1 MFFARHFKHL
11 YVQVII
17 GAVLG
22 ILVGHFFPAL
32 GVDLKPLADGFIK
45 LLKMVVAPVIFTI
58 IVIGIARMSDMK
70 ALGRVGLT
78 TVVYFEVLTTA
89 ALFIGLIVAHIV
101 QPGQGMNIDPAT
113 LHADAVAGF
122 AKTAQS
128 QSLVDFFLKIIPDT
142 FISAFVNGEI
152 LPVVFIAV
160 LTGCALARAGRN
172 SEELTRVIEEVSD
185 LFFKIVGFLMYLAPL
200 GAFGAMAFTIGKFGA
215 ASLLP
220 YLKLMIAFYITCGL
234 FIFLVLGAVS
244 RYAGVSIWRLIVFL
258 KDEIVIVLGAGSAEP
273 ALPRLLLKLEQMGCD
288 KTIVGLV
295 APTGYAFNIDGVCIY
310 LTMAILFLSQA
321 LNIELTL
328 TQQIVIL
335 LIGSFTSK
343 GMSGVPGGGF
353 VALAATLASVGT
365 IPLPAIGLLIGV
377 DRFMGEARAVTSFI
391 GNAVATVFVA
401 HREGK
406 LDREQA
412 RAVLSGEIQV
422 SIAPPPITAPC
433 ALENVQRTL

>member
-1 MFFARHFKHL
+1 MAIGRHLKPL

-22 ILVGHFFPAL
+22 ILVGHFFPDL
-32 GVDLKPLADGFIK
+32 GVDMKPLGDGFIK

-78 TVVYFEVLTTA
+78 TVLYFEIVTTA
-89 ALFIGLIVAHIV
+89 ALFIGLVVAHIIE
-101 QPGQGMNIDPAT
+101 PGAGMNIDPAS
-113 LHADAVAGF
+113 LKADAVAGF
-122 AKTAQS
+122 AKTAES
-128 QSLVDFFLKIIPDT
+128 QHLVDFFLKIIPDT
-142 FISAFVNGEI
+142 FVAAFVNGEI

-160 LTGCALARAGRN
+160 LTGCALARAGRA
-172 SEELTRVIEEVSD
+172 SEQLTAIIEQVSD
-185 LFFKIVGFLMYLAPL
+185 LFFRMVGFLMYLAPL

-215 ASLLP
+215 ASLIP
-220 YLKLMIAFYITCGL
+220 YLKLMIAFYLTCAI
-234 FIFLVLGAVS
+234 FIFVLLGAIS
-244 RYAGVSIWRLIVFL
+244 RYAGVSIWRLVIYL

-273 ALPRLLLKLEQMGCD
+273 ALPRLLQKLERLGCD

-310 LTMAILFLSQA
+310 LTMAVVFLSQA
-321 LNIELTL
+321 LNIELSL

-391 GNAVATVFVA
+391 GNAVATIFVA
-401 HREGK
+401 QWEGK
-406 LDREQA
+406 LDRAQA
-412 RAVLSGEIQV
+412 RLVLAGKNAGTGLAAAESNETL
-422 SIAPPPITAPC
+422 SS
-433 ALENVQRTL
+433 RTI

>member
-1 MFFARHFKHL
+1 MAISKYLKPL

-22 ILVGHFFPAL
+22 ILVGHFFPDL
-32 GVDLKPLADGFIK
+32 GIDMKPLGDGFIK

-78 TVVYFEVLTTA
+78 TVLYFEIVTTA
-89 ALFIGLIVAHIV
+89 ALFIGLVVAHIIE
-101 QPGQGMNIDPAT
+101 PGAGMNIDPSS
-113 LHADAVAGF
+113 LKADAVAGF
-122 AKTAQS
+122 AKTAES
-128 QSLVDFFLKIIPDT
+128 QHLVDFFLKIIPDT
-142 FISAFVNGEI
+142 FVAAFVNGEI

-160 LTGCALARAGRN
+160 LTGCALARAGRA
-172 SEELTRVIEEVSD
+172 SEQLTVVIEQVSD
-185 LFFKIVGFLMYLAPL
+185 LFFKMVSFLMYLAPI
-200 GAFGAMAFTIGKFGA
+200 GAFGAMAFTTGKFGA
-215 ASLLP
+215 ASLIP
-220 YLKLMIAFYITCGL
+220 YLKLMAAFYLTCAI
-234 FIFLVLGAVS
+234 FIFVVLGAIS
-244 RYAGVSIWRLIVFL
+244 RYAGVSIWRLVVYL

-273 ALPRLLLKLEQMGCD
+273 ALPRLLQKLERLGCD

-310 LTMAILFLSQA
+310 LTMAVVFLSQA
-321 LNIELTL
+321 LNIELSL

-401 HREGK
+401 QWEGK
-406 LDREQA
+406 LDRAQA
-412 RAVLSGEIQV
+412 RLVLAGKDAGTDMAAAESNETL
-422 SIAPPPITAPC
+422 SS
-433 ALENVQRTL
+433 RTI

>member
-1 MFFARHFKHL
+1 MLRFLKPL

-22 ILVGHFFPAL
+22 ILIGHFFPSL
-32 GVDLKPLADGFIK
+32 GIDLRPLGDGFIK

-58 IVIGIARMSDMK
+58 IVVGIARMSDMK

-89 ALFIGLIVAHIV
+89 ALFIGLIVAHIIA
-101 QPGQGMNIDPAT
+101 PGRGMNIEPSS
-113 LHADAVAGF
+113 LNADAVAGF
-122 AKTAQS
+122 TKTADS
-128 QSLVDFFLKIIPDT
+128 QHLVDFFLKIIPDS
-142 FISAFVNGEI
+142 FVAAFVNGEI

-160 LTGCALARAGRN
+160 LTGCALARAGRA
-172 SEELTRVIEEVSD
+172 SEELTRVIEQVSD

-215 ASLLP
+215 ASLIP
-220 YLKLMIAFYITCGL
+220 YLKLMIAFYITCAI
-234 FIFLVLGAVS
+234 FIFVVLGAVS
-244 RYAGVSIWRLIVFL
+244 RYAGINIWRLIVFL

-273 ALPRLLLKLEQMGCD
+273 ALPRLLQKLEQMGCD

-310 LTMAILFLSQA
+310 LTMAVVFLSQA

-401 HREGK
+401 EWEGK
-406 LDREQA
+406 LDHERA
-412 RAVLSGEIQV
+412 RAVLTGEVDV
-422 SIAPPPITAPC
+422 S
-433 ALENVQRTL
+433 VQHRSVVETSTPRMT

>member
-1 MFFARHFKHL
+1 MAFARYLKPL
-11 YVQVII
+11 YIQVIL

-22 ILVGHFFPAL
+22 ILVGHYFPSL
-32 GVDLKPLADGFIK
+32 GVDLKPLGDGFIK

-89 ALFIGLIVAHIV
+89 ALFIGLVVAHIIA
-101 QPGQGMNIDPAT
+101 PGKGMNIDPSS
-113 LHADAVAGF
+113 LNADAVAGF
-122 AKTAQS
+122 AKTAES
-128 QSLVDFFLKIIPDT
+128 QHLVDFFLKIIPDT
-142 FISAFVNGEI
+142 FVSAFVNGEI

-160 LTGCALARAGRN
+160 LTGCALARAGRA
-172 SEELTRVIEEVSD
+172 SEELTRVIEQVSD

-215 ASLLP
+215 GSLLP
-220 YLKLMIAFYITCGL
+220 YLKLMIAFYITCGI
-234 FIFLVLGAVS
+234 FIFVVLGAVS
-244 RYAGVSIWRLIVFL
+244 RYAGVSIWRLVVFL

-273 ALPRLLLKLEQMGCD
+273 ALPRLLQKLEQMGCD

-310 LTMAILFLSQA
+310 LTMAVVFLSQA
-321 LNIELTL
+321 LNIDLTL

-401 HREGK
+401 QWEGK
-406 LDREQA
+406 LDHERA
-412 RAVLSGEIQV
+412 RAVLAGEIQ
-422 SIAPPPITAPC
+422 ITIERPV
-433 ALENVQRTL
+433 LPETSNTRTA

>member
-1 MFFARHFKHL
+1 MAIGRYLKPL

-22 ILVGHFFPAL
+22 ILVGHFFPDL
-32 GVDLKPLADGFIK
+32 GVDMKPLGDGFIK

-58 IVIGIARMSDMK
+58 IVIGIARMSDIK

-78 TVVYFEVLTTA
+78 TVLYFEIVTTA
-89 ALFIGLIVAHIV
+89 ALFIGLIVAHIIE
-101 QPGQGMNIDPAT
+101 PGAGMNIDPAS
-113 LHADAVAGF
+113 LKAEAVAGF
-122 AKTAQS
+122 AKTAES
-128 QSLVDFFLKIIPDT
+128 QHLADFFLKIIPDT
-142 FISAFVNGEI
+142 FVAAFVNGEI

-160 LTGCALARAGRN
+160 LTGCALARAGRA
-172 SEELTRVIEEVSD
+172 SEQLTVVIEQVSD
-185 LFFKIVGFLMYLAPL
+185 LFFKMVGFLMYLAPI

-215 ASLLP
+215 ASLIP
-220 YLKLMIAFYITCGL
+220 YLKLMIAFYLTCGI
-234 FIFLVLGAVS
+234 FIFVVLGAIS
-244 RYAGVSIWRLIVFL
+244 RYAGVSIWRLVVYL

-273 ALPRLLLKLEQMGCD
+273 ALPRLLQKLERLGCD
-288 KTIVGLV
+288 KSIVGLV

-321 LNIELTL
+321 LNIELSL

-377 DRFMGEARAVTSFI
+377 DRFMGEARAVTSFV

-401 HREGK
+401 QWEGK
-406 LDREQA
+406 FDRAQA
-412 RAVLSGEIQV
+412 QA
-422 SIAPPPITAPC
+422 
-433 ALENVQRTL
+433 ALAGKGDDGVAAADGNEPFTSRTI